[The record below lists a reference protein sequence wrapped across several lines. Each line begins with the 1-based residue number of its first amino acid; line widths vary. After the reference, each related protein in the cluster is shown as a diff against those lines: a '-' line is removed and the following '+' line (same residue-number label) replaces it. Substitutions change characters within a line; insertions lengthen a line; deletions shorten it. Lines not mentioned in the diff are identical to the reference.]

1 MIFGFLT
8 PGPYQLIILAI
19 IVLLLFGKRLPDTM
33 RSLGRSITEFKK
45 GVKEGEDELSEDR
58 NLDDDDR
65 PAE

>member
-45 GVKEGEDELSEDR
+45 GVKEGEDEIAEDR
-58 NLDDDDR
+58 NLDEQDKH
-65 PAE
+65 AE

>member
-45 GVKEGEDELSEDR
+45 GVKEGEDEIAEDR
-58 NLDDDDR
+58 NLDDQDR
-65 PAE
+65 HAE